1 MPSPD
6 YNLWNG
12 QESITGL
19 CLYTDDSSEKSQICD
34 ASFQLK
40 AITHLTAIK
49 LYTFRSERYKVAP
62 FNDKSKLGEFLA
74 EVFNEEFN
82 LSGTTRSAL
91 IIHMSDPQNEQAK
104 VHQANLVLYGEKAEN
119 DTFIS
124 VYAHPMY
131 DDNSYLPAYE
141 ITDIPDDIKQADMA
155 VLCEIF
161 GTDHE
166 FKSEEMMSSFDI
178 MGPTNRYTEEEMMVL
193 SVSKPSQQDGSSDI
207 IKSAMTARKETHN
220 RRYNI
225 PEKKSSRSLKSV
237 PSKYISSKPT
247 PAPPSS
253 SSSNSRQIEYKKNL
267 IRKAIVREF
276 NKQGMQAETSR
287 EIFQLAYTL
296 VRHCSVS
303 DNMGDIKELNTDL
316 NCKQR
321 HIIESAE
328 ELNPDDLSLLV
339 KLNVD
344 HLINMETMSRL
355 YLK

>member
-6 YNLWNG
+6 CIYTGSLLLGQDNAWNG
-12 QESITGL
+12 QDSITGL

-49 LYTFRSERYKVAP
+49 LYTLRSERYRVAP
-62 FNDKSKLGEFLA
+62 LNDKSKLGDFLA

-91 IIHMSDPQNEQAK
+91 IIHMSDPQNEQEKAYQ
-104 VHQANLVLYGEKAEN
+104 VNLVLYGEKAEA
-119 DTFIS
+119 DPSIS

-141 ITDIPDDIKQADMA
+141 ITDIPDDIKQTDMA

-166 FKSEEMMSSFDI
+166 FKSEEMMSSMDI
-178 MGPTNRYTEEEMMVL
+178 VGPTNRHTEEEMMAL
-193 SVSKPSQQDGSSDI
+193 LASQPSQQDTSSDI
-207 IKSAMTARKETHN
+207 IKSAMTARKETHK

-225 PEKKSSRSLKSV
+225 PEKRSNRLLKSV
-237 PSKYISSKPT
+237 PYKYISSKPAAAS
-247 PAPPSS
+247 P
-253 SSSNSRQIEYKKNL
+253 SSSNSTSRQVEYKKNL
-267 IRKAIVREF
+267 IRKAIVKEF
-276 NKQGMQAETSR
+276 SKQGMQAETSR

-296 VRHCSVS
+296 IRHCS
-303 DNMGDIKELNTDL
+303 
-316 NCKQR
+316 R
-321 HIIESAE
+321 HIIESTE
-328 ELNPDDLSLLV
+328 ELNPNDLGLLV
-339 KLNVD
+339 KMNVD
-344 HLINMETMSRL
+344 HLINMETMSKL

>member
-6 YNLWNG
+6 CIYTGSLLLGQDNIWNG

-34 ASFQLK
+34 VSFQLK

-49 LYTFRSERYKVAP
+49 LYTFRSERYKVTP
-62 FNDKSKLGEFLA
+62 LNEKSRLGEFLA

-91 IIHMSDPQNEQAK
+91 IVHMRDPQNEQEKA
-104 VHQANLVLYGEKAEN
+104 HQVNLVLYGEKAEA
-119 DTFIS
+119 DPSIS
-124 VYAHPMY
+124 VYAHPIY
-131 DDNSYLPAYE
+131 DDNNYLPAYE
-141 ITDIPDDIKQADMA
+141 ITDIPDDIKQTDMA

-166 FKSEEMMSSFDI
+166 FKSEEIMSSLDI
-178 MGPTNRYTEEEMMVL
+178 VGPTNRYTEEEMMTL
-193 SVSKPSQQDGSSDI
+193 LASKPSQQDTSSDI
-207 IKSAMTARKETHN
+207 IKSAMTARKETHK

-237 PSKYISSKPT
+237 PSKYIPSKPAAS
-247 PAPPSS
+247 P
-253 SSSNSRQIEYKKNL
+253 SSSNSTSRQIEHKKNL
-267 IRKAIVREF
+267 IRKAIVKEF

-296 VRHCSVS
+296 IRHCS
-303 DNMGDIKELNTDL
+303 
-316 NCKQR
+316 R

-328 ELNPDDLSLLV
+328 ELNPDALSLLV